1 MNRTKCWATAA
12 ASIAWT
18 PLATAHHSAIV
29 NYETDLEVIHQD
41 VTVLEWRFI
50 NPHSQIVYEAP
61 DADGNLVRWAA
72 GTQNLNELRR
82 FGYTPDSLQP
92 GQIVSIKGHPGR
104 NGRPVMNIN
113 EVILEDG
120 TAFSFYDPAPA
131 ALLASASTQ
140 SRPGANNR
148 LTGIWA
154 WVGEPLSIEDQNRA
168 PEGAVLVDAYGQAPE
183 MPTGESGNYPL
194 TAQGGEFQANW
205 TKDYDEC
212 RPTSPW
218 LGLSAPFLVE
228 IGEPQAG
235 RIHIRYEYLDQE
247 RIVWLDGRGHPPL
260 SRVPRSLQ
268 GHSVGQWEG
277 DTLVV
282 ETVNMFS
289 NLITRN
295 GIYHS
300 DQAVLTERI
309 SRDDDA
315 LTVVRVL
322 QDPEHLS
329 QPIAEVVKRTFVP
342 DGELLAYGPCELQL
356 TD

>member
-1 MNRTKCWATAA
+1 MNRTKSWATAA
-12 ASIAWT
+12 ASIAWM
-18 PLATAHHSAIV
+18 PLAAAHHSGIV
-29 NYETDLEVIHQD
+29 NYDMDLEVIHQD

-104 NGRPVMNIN
+104 NQRPVMSIN

-140 SRPGANNR
+140 TRAEANNS
-148 LTGIWA
+148 LAGVWA
-154 WVGEPLSIEDQNRA
+154 WVGEPLPIEERSRA
-168 PEGAVLVDAYGQAPE
+168 PEDAVLVDAYGQAPE
-183 MPTGESGNYPL
+183 MPTGEFGIYPL
-194 TAQGGEFQANW
+194 TEQGREFQLNW
-205 TKDYDEC
+205 TADYDEC
-212 RPTSPW
+212 RPTSAW
-218 LGLSAPFLVE
+218 LGMAAPFMVE
-228 IGEPQAG
+228 IEESRAG
-235 RIHIRYEYLDQE
+235 RIYIRYEYLDQE
-247 RIVWLDGRGHPPL
+247 RVVWMDGRGHPPL
-260 SRVPRSLQ
+260 SRVPHTLQ
-268 GHSVGQWEG
+268 GHSVGHWEG
-277 DTLVV
+277 QTLVIQ
-282 ETVNMFS
+282 TVNMLS
-289 NLITRN
+289 NQITRN
-295 GIYHS
+295 GIYHT

-309 SRDDDA
+309 SRDGDT
-315 LTVVRVL
+315 LTVVRAL
-322 QDPEHLS
+322 QDPEYLS

-356 TD
+356 AD